1 MLSNFQGNSPISA
14 LEIEK
19 FEATSGLSLP
29 LDYLEFLKRSNGGEG
44 FIGPNSYVILWKLND
59 LIDLN
64 RSYQVAEYAPGLFVF
79 GSDGGGE
86 AYAFDMRPS
95 LPTIVSI
102 PFVGMDLSVVR
113 FISPTFTGY
122 LDTLSKQ

>member
-113 FISPTFTGY
+113 FISSTFTGY